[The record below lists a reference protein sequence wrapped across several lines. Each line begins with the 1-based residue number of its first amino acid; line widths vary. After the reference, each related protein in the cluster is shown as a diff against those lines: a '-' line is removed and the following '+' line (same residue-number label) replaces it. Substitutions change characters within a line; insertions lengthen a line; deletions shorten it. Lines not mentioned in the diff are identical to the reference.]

1 MPQSL
6 TSPPKKVAIAVKR
19 ESGFYKQVKEAA
31 QRVNRKLLLT
41 RIENWV
47 GAGIPDV
54 VLCDSSGYFHFVEL
68 KYTTSNR
75 VDLRPSQVA
84 WLTKHRHASCWILI
98 KKQAKPTERAEMFLY
113 KAEDAVDLKMEGMK
127 DMKPVFRCSQPF
139 KWEDMF
145 FKMIGAPD
153 GTL

>member
-6 TSPPKKVAIAVKR
+6 TLPPKKVAIAVKR

-31 QRVNRKLLLT
+31 QRVNRKLSLT
-41 RIENWV
+41 RIENWL

-54 VLCDSSGYFHFVEL
+54 LLCDSSGYFHFVEL
-68 KYTTSNR
+68 KYTTTNR

-98 KKQAKPTERAEMFLY
+98 KKQKKPSERAELFLF
-113 KAEDAVDLKMEGMK
+113 KAEDAVDLKMDGLK
-127 DMKPVFRCSQPF
+127 DKKPEFHCMQPF
-139 KWEDMF
+139 RWDDMF
-145 FKMIGAPD
+145 FKIVGAP
-153 GTL
+153 